1 MDGHGARLCPQPT
14 AEGIAKPEIPRYTPP
29 QTAQRK
35 DENMP
40 QDSVEKPQIYL
51 VSPPELELSHF
62 LPDLSACLDAT
73 EIACVRLGLATR
85 DEDRIAKAADAI
97 REVTHARDVAL
108 VIENHVQLVERLGL
122 DGVHLTDGSRSVG
135 KTRKTLGQDAI
146 VGAFCGNSRHDGMTA
161 GELGADYI
169 SFGPVAATALGTGE
183 VAEKELFDWW
193 SMMIEVPCV
202 AEGPLTEAL
211 IAEFTPVTDF
221 FGLGEGIWDQD
232 NPAAALSR
240 LVAAMG

>member
-1 MDGHGARLCPQPT
+1 
-14 AEGIAKPEIPRYTPP
+14 
-29 QTAQRK
+29 
-35 DENMP
+35 MP
-40 QDSVEKPQIYL
+40 QDSVERPQIYL

-62 LPDLSACLDAT
+62 LPALSACLDST
-73 EIACVRLGLATR
+73 EIACVRLGLAIR

-161 GELGADYI
+161 GELGADYV
-169 SFGPVAATALGTGE
+169 SFGPVGETPLGTGE
-183 VAEKELFDWW
+183 IAEKELFEWW
-193 SMMIEVPCV
+193 SMMIEVPVV
-202 AEGPLTEAL
+202 AEGIHTEADVATL
-211 IAEFTPVTDF
+211 APVTDF
-221 FGLGEGIWDQD
+221 FGLGDGIWDQAD
-232 NPAAALSR
+232 PAAALAR